1 MAQEVLIE
9 FLADYTSLDKA
20 IDVLEKTGKVDAAVA
35 QSFKATNAEISRQ
48 GQAIKNTAS
57 AFKGPIQSIDQLD
70 KKTKQ
75 FVKDFINGFQDGINE
90 ELKRAKPELDEL
102 RKKLDQLDKGGV
114 KATTSL
120 RQELRQLTEEI
131 ARAKASGGP
140 VDPIMIKRAGDLK
153 DAIGDANLE
162 IKNAGSDTRGLD
174 NVVGS
179 IAALAGGFSA
189 VQGAVGLFTEDSEE
203 LQKVLLKV
211 NSAMALATGIQQ
223 IANAVQKE
231 GSLTKLAD
239 ATATGFQI
247 AAQKLY
253 TFVTGQSTAATL
265 AFKVALAAT
274 GIGLAVVGILA
285 LVNAFS
291 SATDETEDLTEA
303 LENLEKANAGA
314 MRGISRARQ
323 EAIALAEEA
332 GKTGSEISR
341 LNIEFLEKEIE
352 KNRELENQQRTA
364 AQESAK
370 NGKIKKEAAEAINKT
385 VEDGIQLQTDLNVAQ
400 SQQRKEES
408 DERQQALDDR
418 LKKQK
423 ENNEKA
429 LQLAREQRAAEF
441 ADFKAGKELE
451 VMAAKEGSD
460 EQLALRKELLRAEL
474 AIALEGEK
482 LTNNQRKVLIQQF
495 FKDRLQLEKDF
506 NKARNENILSEIASD
521 LNSELQLINLSNER
535 KLELTE
541 SLLDVQAGL
550 EIAAANGNAAKIQE
564 IEAKKNRAILEARK
578 ASLQAQ
584 VDFEISI
591 ADSSGGAQRRA
602 LERLASNERAT
613 LDQRIN
619 AIDQLAEKEADSIQ
633 KRLDLNQELYDRNLI
648 SQEDY
653 STTSA
658 QLIDAQLK
666 VWEDA
671 EIKRGDISERENE
684 RIKQSFVEM
693 IEDTIAILSEVTNIM
708 DGIFSIQAEKENQ
721 RLAEQKQKLKDLQEA
736 GSITEKEAITR
747 QKRIDA
753 EERKIKNQQAQR
765 DKQVAVFQALLAI
778 PSAILQGLRTGG
790 PILAAIYGG
799 LAAVQAGIVIARPVP
814 KFSKGKKD
822 RYEGPGIMGDAG
834 AELIQRAD
842 GSFHV
847 ATKPTLVYVGS
858 RDKIFTHSE
867 TKSMIPNIDRSLM
880 RQRDKAADMDFD
892 KMAQAIAK
900 VYKPQPGTNI
910 NIDKEFISE
919 SVYNGLMKTNYYD
932 RTYTF
937 KR

>member
-9 FLADYTSLDKA
+9 FVADYTSLDKA
-20 IDVLEKTGKVDAAVA
+20 IDVLEKTGKVDTAVA

-48 GQAIKNTAS
+48 GQAIRNTAS

-75 FVKDFINGFQDGINE
+75 FVKDFIEGFQEGIRE
-90 ELKRAKPELDEL
+90 ELQRAKPELDAL
-102 RKKLDQLDKGGV
+102 RKKLEDTGKGGV
-114 KATTSL
+114 AATTSL
-120 RQELRQLTEEI
+120 RQELRQLTEQI
-131 ARAKASGGP
+131 ALAKASGGP
-140 VDPIMIKRAGDLK
+140 VDPIMIKRAGELK

-189 VQGAVGLFTEDSEE
+189 VQGAVGLFTEDNEE

-239 ATATGFQI
+239 VAATTTQI
-247 AAQKLY
+247 AVQKIY
-253 TFVTGQSTAATL
+253 TAVTGRATAATV

-274 GIGLAVVGILA
+274 GIGLVIVALLA
-285 LVNAFS
+285 LNEVLKDTTSDLEAAT
-291 SATDETEDLTEA
+291 SAIDAQNLA
-303 LENLEKANAGA
+303 LENSNSLIERNLSIELARAELLGKAESDLIRIRGKSLQAQVAALEASNQILINQRNQVDATSEAWFKLNTQIDDNNKVIRGINTEVLVASINLEK
-314 MRGISRARQ
+314 Q
-323 EAIALAEEA
+323 IA
-332 GKTGSEISR
+332 
-341 LNIEFLEKEIE
+341 
-352 KNRELENQQRTA
+352 
-364 AQESAK
+364 
-370 NGKIKKEAAEAINKT
+370 
-385 VEDGIQLQTDLNVAQ
+385 
-400 SQQRKEES
+400 
-408 DERQQALDDR
+408 DERKAALDER

-482 LTNNQRKVLIQQF
+482 LTTNQKKVLIQQF
-495 FKDRLQLEKDF
+495 FKDRLQLERDF
-506 NKARNENILSEIASD
+506 NKANNEQALNNIASD
-521 LNSELQLINLSNER
+521 LNNELQLINLSNER

-550 EIAAANGNAAKIQE
+550 EIAAANGNAAKIEE
-564 IEAKKNRAILEARK
+564 INAKRDRAILEARK
-578 ASLQAQ
+578 VSLIQAAE
-584 VDFEISI
+584 FEANLSQ
-591 ADSSGGAQRRA
+591 ATGGSAQRA
-602 LERLASNERAT
+602 LQRVADDEKMK
-613 LDQRIN
+613 LDIRIN
-619 AIDQLAEKEADSIQ
+619 AINQLQQIEEEAISR
-633 KRLDLNQELYDRNLI
+633 RLALNQELFDKGLI
-648 SQEDY
+648 SEQEY
-653 STTSA
+653 NLTQA
-658 QLIDAQLK
+658 QLLDQQNK

-671 EIKRGDISERENE
+671 EIKRGDITERENE
-684 RIKQSFVEM
+684 RIKQSFVEL
-693 IEDTIAILSEVTNIM
+693 IEDTVAILSEVVNVM
-708 DGIFSIQAEKENQ
+708 DSLFSLQSEKENQ
-721 RLAEQKQKLKDLQEA
+721 RLAEQKQKLKDLQDA
-736 GSITEKEAITR
+736 GAITEKEAITR

-753 EERKIKNQQAQR
+753 EERKIKQQQAQR

-799 LAAVQAGIVIARPVP
+799 LAAVQAALVIARPVP

-822 RYEGPGIMGDAG
+822 RYEGPGIMGEAG

-842 GSFHV
+842 GSMHV

-858 RDKIFTHSE
+858 RDKIFTHTE
-867 TKSMIPNIDRSLM
+867 TKSMLPSIDRSLM
-880 RQRDKAADMDFD
+880 RQKDKGSEVDYDKLAA
-892 KMAQAIAK
+892 AIIK
-900 VYKPQPGTNI
+900 GYKPSPGATI

-919 SVYNGLMKTNYYD
+919 SVHNGLMKTNYFD
-932 RTYTF
+932 RYYSS
-937 KR
+937 K